1 MQTSV
6 ASESDVVTIPF
17 CVNLVNS
24 VPFQIPFFLFLSKGC
39 VFAGGQMDHGLNND
53 LHPSDLPESRS
64 MGPFPLCSDLAIP
77 GEYLER
83 NSSIRKVHIFSMLKE

>member
-17 CVNLVNS
+17 CVSSVNS

-39 VFAGGQMDHGLNND
+39 LFAGGWPDHGMNND
-53 LHPSDLPESRS
+53 LHPSDLPESWS
-64 MGPFPLCSDLAIP
+64 MGPFHLCSGLAIP
-77 GEYLER
+77 GEYLGR
-83 NSSIRKVHIFSMLKE
+83 SSSIRKAHILSMLKE